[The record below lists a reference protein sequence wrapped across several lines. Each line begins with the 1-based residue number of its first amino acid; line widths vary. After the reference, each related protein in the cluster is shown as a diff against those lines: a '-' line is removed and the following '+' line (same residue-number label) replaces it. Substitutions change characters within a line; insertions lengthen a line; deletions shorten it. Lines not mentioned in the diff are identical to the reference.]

1 MKEINIIIA
10 SGGGSKAIS
19 YIGVI
24 KKLEE
29 LVDEKK
35 IILNLKELCGVS
47 AGSIIG
53 FLYLLGYTYKEL
65 EDEVIHKRFEQL
77 KDIRITNFFTYYGID
92 SGKNIMDWIEK
103 LIIKKGF
110 DKNITF
116 KEFYDKINKKF
127 VVIAT
132 NLNKYRYS
140 IFDYENTPDV
150 KIIKAIRMSISI
162 PFYFTYEK
170 YNNDIHVDGALID
183 NYPIKL
189 YRNNLSNVLGFKI
202 INYGELDEHDVEY
215 RINSIDTFIYN
226 VIYCF
231 IVQKEKETTLN
242 NEYKKC
248 TIYIYTNDKNAVNF
262 AMTKE
267 EKLKLI
273 DIGYTASCEF
283 FDKNNK
289 SEESET
295 VEVGKE
301 SNIDTK

>member
-10 SGGGSKAIS
+10 SGGGSKAIA

-29 LVDEKK
+29 MVEEKK
-35 IILNLKELCGVS
+35 ILLNLKELCGVS

-53 FLYLLGYTYKEL
+53 LLYLLGYTYKEL
-65 EDEVIHKRFEQL
+65 EEEVINKRFEQL
-77 KDIRITNFFTYYGID
+77 KDIRITNFFTNYGID
-92 SGKNIMDWIEK
+92 SGKNIVDWIEK
-103 LIIKKGF
+103 LVVNKGF

-116 KEFYDKINKKF
+116 KEFYEKIGKKF

-140 IFDYENTPDV
+140 IFDYEKTPDV
-150 KIIKAIRMSISI
+150 KIIKAVRMSISI
-162 PFYFTYEK
+162 PFYFTCEK
-170 YNNDIHVDGALID
+170 FNNDIHVDGALID

-189 YRNNLSNVLGFKI
+189 YKNNLNNVLGFKI
-202 INYGELDEHDVEY
+202 INYGELDEHEVEY
-215 RINSIDTFIYN
+215 KINSIDTFIYN

-231 IVQKEKETTLN
+231 VVQKEKETTLN

-267 EKLKLI
+267 EKLKMI
-273 DIGYTASCEF
+273 NTGYEASCQF
-283 FDKNNK
+283 FDKYAVSN
-289 SEESET
+289 
-295 VEVGKE
+295 E
-301 SNIDTK
+301 SNSDNNDETK

>member
-1 MKEINIIIA
+1 MKEINIIIT
-10 SGGGSKAIS
+10 SGGGSKAIA

-29 LVDEKK
+29 MIEEKK

-53 FLYLLGYTYKEL
+53 LLYLLGYTYKEL
-65 EDEVIHKRFEQL
+65 EDEVINKRFEQL
-77 KDIRITNFFTYYGID
+77 KDIRITNFFINYGID
-92 SGKNIMDWIEK
+92 SGKNIVDWIEK
-103 LIIKKGF
+103 LVIKKGF

-116 KEFYDKINKKF
+116 KELYEKIGKKF

-150 KIIKAIRMSISI
+150 KIIKAVRMSISI
-162 PFYFTYEK
+162 PFYFTCEK

-189 YRNNLSNVLGFKI
+189 YRGNLNNVLGFKI
-202 INYGELDEHDVEY
+202 VNYGELDEHDVEY
-215 RINSIDTFIYN
+215 KINSIDNFIYN

-231 IVQKEKETTLN
+231 IVQKEKETSVN

-267 EKLKLI
+267 EKLKMI
-273 DIGYTASCEF
+273 NTGYEASCQF
-283 FDKNNK
+283 FDKYAVSNELKNDNND
-289 SEESET
+289 ET
-295 VEVGKE
+295 K
-301 SNIDTK
+301 